1 MTMREQF
8 PRTSARFANLLE
20 WDVDFDWSRAESRLL
35 ALQLVT
41 AQNSAFEQSESGF
54 FDYCAT
60 VADDVGALA
69 PIDEISPAADTIDLF
84 RFLFALKPMEI
95 TLVFGQNGD
104 CYGWIMWA
112 LARDCDRS
120 ARFFDVSYSFFP
132 PDSQAADDY
141 HDLALANLPRW
152 THSFFLLA
160 RKFGGLDEVAI
171 STAKICWMGC
181 NNAFLSDADS
191 DDCFAG
197 LISLAN
203 WAVNANA
210 PQAERWVRILAGMWD
225 KPIPDRTRAHIGIL
239 MITSA
244 HRFTD
249 RGLQEWAREL
259 LGNYRHLLTEHM
271 LLQVLAVTAET
282 REDWLAHRDEI
293 IAAAADLARWYRENA
308 ADPSGAMMALES
320 RVSIIHPLVYS
331 LTEHGTVD
339 DILDLLGAWY
349 VIPNGRTNDSKV
361 LIIATS
367 HRHGVGY
374 LWGGER
380 LIIRRE
386 DEQGSFE
393 RMMEAASNAQR
404 DFHRVGGVGDRFPQ
418 IDYDRLGQPDENAA
432 PQFETAVRAH
442 FELALLAEELP
453 KGLALR
459 STLSIPALPIPLGAL
474 LAKETDA
481 PVAQEVSLLE
491 PLPNRPIRKV
501 SVWLGS
507 TLHAAFELEAL
518 QSVAGLADWELEV
531 VDRGDDPK
539 AFLEFYA
546 SEAADLLW
554 VIGHGEHSPYRLED
568 SGIVIGDGLVTA
580 DMLSEITFRSDGRR
594 LLVLNV
600 CSGAATQVRGGM
612 ARIGLSHELV
622 TPQQRVIAHLWPIG
636 MYSGLAFGSKLA
648 LELAGSDTDAAYR
661 ATIRG
666 MTQPYALCEELRLRL
681 GENLGIHDRIANQ
694 HEQIGGFLSWG
705 SPVLLT

>member
-1 MTMREQF
+1 MTMRDQF
-8 PRTSARFANLLE
+8 PRTSTRYPELLE
-20 WDVDFDWSRAESRLL
+20 WDIDFDWSHAESRLL

-41 AQNSAFEQSESGF
+41 LQNPAIEENESSFFE
-54 FDYCAT
+54 YCGI
-60 VADDVGALA
+60 VAADVGALA
-69 PIDEISPAADTIDLF
+69 PIDEISSDADTIDHF
-84 RFLFALKPMEI
+84 RFLFALKPIEV
-95 TLVFGQNGD
+95 TLALGQNGE

-112 LARDCDRS
+112 LARDCDRT
-120 ARFFDVSYSFFP
+120 ARRFDVTYSFFP

-141 HDLALANLPRW
+141 RELASANLPRW

-160 RKFGGLDEVAI
+160 RKFGGLDQVAT
-171 STAKICWMGC
+171 STAGLCWVGC
-181 NNAFLSDADS
+181 HDAFLSDADS
-191 DDCFAG
+191 IDCFAG
-197 LISLAN
+197 LVSLAN

-210 PQAERWVRILAGMWD
+210 PQAEQWVRILAGMWD
-225 KPIPDRTRAHIGIL
+225 KQIPDQTRAHIGIL

-249 RGLQEWAREL
+249 RSLQEWAREL
-259 LGNYRHLLTEHM
+259 LGNFRQLLTEHM
-271 LLQVLAVTAET
+271 LLQVLAVTVET
-282 REDWLAHRDEI
+282 REDWLAQRNEI
-293 IAAAADLARWYRENA
+293 LATTADLANYYRENA

-320 RVSIIHPLVYS
+320 RVSIIHPLIYS

-339 DILDLLGAWY
+339 DILDILGAWY
-349 VIPNGRTNDSKV
+349 VIPDGRTNDNEV
-361 LIIATS
+361 LIVATS

-374 LWGGER
+374 LWGDER

-386 DEQGSFE
+386 DAQGSFE

-418 IDYDRLGQPDENAA
+418 IDWNRMGQPDEAAA
-432 PQFETAVRAH
+432 PEFEAAVRAH
-442 FELALLAEELP
+442 FEPALLVKALP
-453 KGLALR
+453 EGFALR
-459 STLSIPALPIPLGAL
+459 SMLSIPALPVPVGAL
-474 LAKETDA
+474 LASETDA
-481 PVAQEVSLLE
+481 PVAQEVSLLK
-491 PLPNRPIRKV
+491 PLPDRPIRKV
-501 SVWLGS
+501 SIWLGS
-507 TLHAAFELEAL
+507 MLHAAFELEAL
-518 QSVAGLADWELEV
+518 QSVATQFDWELDI
-531 VDRGDDPK
+531 VDHGDDPK
-539 AFLEFYA
+539 AFLDFYA
-546 SEAADLLW
+546 CEDADLLW

-580 DMLSEITFRSDGRR
+580 DLLSSIQFRSNGRR

-622 TPQQRVIAHLWPIG
+622 TPQQKLIAHLWPIG

-666 MTQPYALCEELRLRL
+666 MMKPDALCKELRLRL
-681 GENLGIHDRIANQ
+681 GESLGIHDRIANQ
-694 HEQIGGFLSWG
+694 QEQIGGFLSWG